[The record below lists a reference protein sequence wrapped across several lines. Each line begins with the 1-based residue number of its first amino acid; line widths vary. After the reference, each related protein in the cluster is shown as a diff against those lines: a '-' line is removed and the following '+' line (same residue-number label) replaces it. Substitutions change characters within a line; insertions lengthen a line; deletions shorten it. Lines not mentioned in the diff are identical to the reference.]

1 MAGFPTEEKRCS
13 PPWAIMGGFV
23 APPVRFP
30 KVSKKVSMLQL
41 CTLYSPISE
50 PQELNNVYYR
60 PRACH
65 PEDP

>member
-1 MAGFPTEEKRCS
+1 LP
-13 PPWAIMGGFV
+13 
-23 APPVRFP
+23 
-30 KVSKKVSMLQL
+30 L